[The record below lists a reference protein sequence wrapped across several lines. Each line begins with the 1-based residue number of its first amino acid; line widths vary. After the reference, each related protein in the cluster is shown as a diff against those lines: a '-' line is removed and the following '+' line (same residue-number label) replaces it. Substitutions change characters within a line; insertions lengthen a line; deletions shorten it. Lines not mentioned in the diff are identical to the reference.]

1 MKQDKGRG
9 VVILDHTK
17 YIEKFYNIINTNQL
31 LKLDIDP
38 TKTLDNKIQRT
49 LRKLK
54 DKINESEYV
63 SYWI

>member
-9 VVILDHTK
+9 VVILDQTK
-17 YIEKFYNIINTNQL
+17 YIEKFYNIINTNQF